1 MKTNILR
8 FSAVL
13 LVSATLFSCGGS
25 GKSVEEIQAEAQ
37 TKFDEAQVE
46 LTEEAAT
53 NCESNMAAYA
63 TAALDSLKM
72 AN

>member
-25 GKSVEEIQAEAQ
+25 GKSMEEIQAEAQ
-37 TKFDEAQVE
+37 KKFEESKIE
-46 LTEEAAT
+46 LTEAAAA
-53 NCESNMAAYA
+53 NCESNMAAYTA
-63 TAALDSLKM
+63 AALDSIKM

>member
-13 LVSATLFSCGGS
+13 LASATLFSCGGGMS
-25 GKSVEEIQAEAQ
+25 AEEIQAEAQ
-37 TKFDEAQVE
+37 KKFDEAKVE
-46 LTEEAAT
+46 LQEEAAAD
-53 NCESNMAAYA
+53 CESNMAAYTA
-63 TAALDSLKM
+63 AALDSIKM

>member
-13 LVSATLFSCGGS
+13 VACATLFSCGG
-25 GKSVEEIQAEAQ
+25 GMTAEELQAEAQ
-37 TKFDEAQVE
+37 KKFDENKVE
-46 LTEEAAT
+46 LQEEAAT
-53 NCESNMAAYA
+53 NCESNMAAY
-63 TAALDSLKM
+63 TQAALDSLKN

>member
-13 LVSATLFSCGGS
+13 LASATLFSCGGGMS
-25 GKSVEEIQAEAQ
+25 AEDIQAEAQ
-37 TKFDEAQVE
+37 KKFDESKVE
-46 LTEEAAT
+46 LQEEAAT
-53 NCESNMAAYA
+53 NCESNMAAYT
-63 TAALDSLKM
+63 TAALDSLKG

>member
-13 LVSATLFSCGGS
+13 LASATLLSCGG
-25 GKSVEEIQAEAQ
+25 GKTAEEIQAEAQ
-37 TKFDEAQVE
+37 TKFEAANVE
-46 LTEEAAT
+46 LQEEAAT
-53 NCESNMAAYA
+53 NCESKMAEYT

>member
-1 MKTNILR
+1 MKANILR

-25 GKSVEEIQAEAQ
+25 GKSAEEIQAEAQ
-37 TKFDEAQVE
+37 TKFDEAKLE
-46 LTEEAAT
+46 LTEAAAT
-53 NCESNMAAYA
+53 NCESNMAAYT
-63 TAALDSLKM
+63 TAALDSIKM

>member
-13 LVSATLFSCGGS
+13 LVSATLFSCGG
-25 GKSVEEIQAEAQ
+25 GKTAEDIQAEAQ
-37 TKFDEAQVE
+37 AKFDEATVE
-46 LTEEAAT
+46 LTEEASV
-53 NCESNMAAYA
+53 NCESNMAAYTA
-63 TAALDSLKM
+63 AALDSIKM

>member
-13 LVSATLFSCGGS
+13 LVSATLFSCGG
-25 GKSVEEIQAEAQ
+25 GKTAEEIQAEAQ
-37 TKFDEAQVE
+37 TKFGEASVE
-46 LTEEAAT
+46 LAEEAAAD
-53 NCESNMAAYA
+53 CESNMAAYTA
-63 TAALDSLKM
+63 AALDSIKM

>member
-1 MKTNILR
+1 MKTNVLR

-13 LVSATLFSCGGS
+13 LVSATLLSCGG
-25 GKSVEEIQAEAQ
+25 GKTAEEVQAEAK
-37 TKFDEAQVE
+37 TKFEEAKIE

-53 NCESNMAAYA
+53 NCESNMAAY
-63 TAALDSLKM
+63 TAEALDSLKK